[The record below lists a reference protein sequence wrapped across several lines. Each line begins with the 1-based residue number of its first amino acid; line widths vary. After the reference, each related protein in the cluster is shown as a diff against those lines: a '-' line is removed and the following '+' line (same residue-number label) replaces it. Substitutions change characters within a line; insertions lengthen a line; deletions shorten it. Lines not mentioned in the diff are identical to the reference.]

1 MSTRLKEKI
10 EKIGE
15 IVTKISEEAS
25 EGKLIVVEG
34 RKDAQALYSLG
45 IEGKVLTI
53 KTGGKS
59 FFEFTQQLE
68 SFGAGEV
75 VLLLDYDRRGK
86 EATKKLQQN
95 LEHSKVRVNTNL
107 WRELHCL
114 IGREVQCI
122 ESLPSY
128 IETLKLKIPQV

>member
-1 MSTRLKEKI
+1 MFTRLKEKI
-10 EKIGE
+10 EKISE
-15 IVTKISEEAS
+15 VVTKISEEAS
-25 EGKLIVVEG
+25 EGKTIVVEG

-68 SFGAGEV
+68 SFGVGEV

-95 LEHSKVRVNTNL
+95 LEHSKVRVNTKL
-107 WRELHCL
+107 WCELHCL

-128 IETLKLKIPQV
+128 IGTLKLKIPQV